1 MANHIMRAYAPPQ
14 SHMEPVSMSEKKG
27 LVMINTGHGKGKT
40 TAALGAVL
48 RAVGQGLS
56 ALILQFI
63 KRGDGYGELEA
74 LSYLPGVEVRSLGLG
89 LIGDDELGPH
99 REAALKAWSEAKEEV
114 LSGRWDLIVLDE
126 LCIAMKYGFL
136 SVEDVAELIKNKPD
150 ALILIIT
157 GRYCPKELYD
167 YADTVT
173 EMKAIK
179 HHASTG
185 RKSQAGIE
193 Y

>member
-1 MANHIMRAYAPPQ
+1 
-14 SHMEPVSMSEKKG
+14 MSEPRG

-48 RAVGQGLS
+48 RAVGQGMS

-63 KRGDGYGELEA
+63 KSGDGYGELEG
-74 LSYLPGVEVRSLGLG
+74 LSYLPGVEIHSLGLG
-89 LIGDDELGPH
+89 LIGDDDLAPH
-99 REAALKAWSEAKEEV
+99 RDAALKAWEKAKAEV
-114 LSGRWDLIVLDE
+114 TSGRWDLIVLDE
-126 LCIAMKYGFL
+126 LCIAMKYGFV
-136 SVEDVAELIKNKPD
+136 SVDDVAGLIKAKPGD
-150 ALILIIT
+150 LILIIT
-157 GRYCPKELYD
+157 GRYCPKELYE

-173 EMKAIK
+173 EMKPVK

>member
-1 MANHIMRAYAPPQ
+1 MPPQ
-14 SHMEPVSMSEKKG
+14 WNKEPGMSEKRG

-56 ALILQFI
+56 ALVLQFI
-63 KRGDGYGELEA
+63 KRGGTYGELKG

-89 LIGDDELGPH
+89 LIGDDELTPH
-99 REAALKAWSEAKEEV
+99 REAARKAWTQAQDEV
-114 LSGRWDLIVLDE
+114 ISGRWDLIVLDE
-126 LCIAMKYGFL
+126 LCIALKYGFVTL
-136 SVEDVAELIKNKPD
+136 EEVVSLINHKPE

-157 GRYCPKELYD
+157 GRYCPKELFD
-167 YADTVT
+167 HADTVT
-173 EMKAIK
+173 EMKAVK
-179 HHASTG
+179 HHSATG
-185 RKSQAGIE
+185 RESQAGIE

>member
-1 MANHIMRAYAPPQ
+1 
-14 SHMEPVSMSEKKG
+14 MSEHRG

-63 KRGDGYGELEA
+63 KSGDGYGELEG
-74 LSYLPGVEVRSLGLG
+74 LSYLPGVETHSLGLG
-89 LIGDDELGPH
+89 LIGDDDLGPH
-99 REAALKAWSEAKEEV
+99 RDLALKAWDQAKREV
-114 LSGRWDLIVLDE
+114 LSRRWDLIVLDE
-126 LCIAMKYGFL
+126 LCIAMKYGF
-136 SVEDVAELIKNKPD
+136 VTVADVAGLIHDKPRE
-150 ALILIIT
+150 LILIIT
-157 GRYCPKELYD
+157 GRYCPKELFE

-173 EMKAIK
+173 EMKAVK
-179 HHASTG
+179 HHLATG
-185 RKSQAGIE
+185 RESQAGIE

>member
-1 MANHIMRAYAPPQ
+1 
-14 SHMEPVSMSEKKG
+14 MSEQQG

-63 KRGDGYGELEA
+63 KSGDGYGELEG

-99 REAALKAWSEAKEEV
+99 REAALKAWDLAKQKV
-114 LSGRWDLIVLDE
+114 LSGEYDLIVLDE
-126 LCIAMKYGFL
+126 LCIALKYGFVTL
-136 SVEDVAELIKNKPD
+136 EDVAGLIKDKPRE
-150 ALILIIT
+150 LILIIT
-157 GRYCPKELYD
+157 GRYCPKELFA

-173 EMKAIK
+173 EMKMIK
-179 HHASTG
+179 HHMASG
-185 RKSQAGIE
+185 RESQAGIE

>member
-1 MANHIMRAYAPPQ
+1 
-14 SHMEPVSMSEKKG
+14 MSEAQG

-48 RAVGQGLS
+48 RAAGQGFS

-63 KRGDGYGELEA
+63 KSGGTYGELKG
-74 LSYLPGVEVRSLGLG
+74 LDYLPGVEIRSLGEG
-89 LIGDDELGPH
+89 LILDGELDPH
-99 REAALKAWSEAKEEV
+99 REAAFEAWDEARQEV
-114 LSGRWDLIVLDE
+114 LSGSWDLIVLDE
-126 LCIAMKYGFL
+126 LCIAMKYGFVSL
-136 SVEDVAELIKNKPD
+136 EEVVDLIKNKPQE
-150 ALILIIT
+150 LILIIT
-157 GRYCPKELYD
+157 GRYCPEELFE

-173 EMKAIK
+173 EMKAVK
-179 HHASTG
+179 HHAKTG